1 MSEEITFVLHLE
13 SWIKAKQNI
22 SGLAN
27 IKKKSRDSESKEGC
41 NAKEIGD
48 GEDGEEKQKG
58 DKEEVRDKTD
68 G

>member
-1 MSEEITFVLHLE
+1 MLHLE
-13 SWIKAKQNI
+13 SWIKAKQTI
-22 SGLAN
+22 SGLGN
-27 IKKKSRDSESKEGC
+27 IKKKSRDSESKECC

-58 DKEEVRDKTD
+58 DEEVRDKTD